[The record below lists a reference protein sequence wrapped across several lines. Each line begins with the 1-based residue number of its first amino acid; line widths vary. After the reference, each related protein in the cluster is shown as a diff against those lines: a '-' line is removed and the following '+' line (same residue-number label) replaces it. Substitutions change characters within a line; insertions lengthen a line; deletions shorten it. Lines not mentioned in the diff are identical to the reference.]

1 VQRSHPK
8 YGVDAPWITF
18 GFLIGGLA
26 LCSIE
31 FVQHVVQG
39 LIWPGLSFGLT
50 GATMLWGSLVG
61 KKRLR
66 DRVFAAIDDQPRD
79 VLDIGCGRGLLLI
92 GAAKRFPGARAV
104 GIDRWRSLDQSFN
117 SSAATLENARL
128 EGVSDRVTLVD
139 GDARALP
146 FSDASFDLVV
156 SSFAI
161 HNIPDAPGREK
172 AILEAMRV
180 LRPGGRLEIVDIF
193 AYRQYERILRA
204 AGWETSTVKAAGMF
218 VVTAYWIRAKRP

>member
-1 VQRSHPK
+1 MGRSNPN

-26 LCSIE
+26 LCVIE
-31 FVQHVVQG
+31 FAQHAVKG

-50 GATMLWGSLVG
+50 GAYMLWGSLVG

-66 DRVFAAIDDQPRD
+66 DRLFAAIDGQPRD

-92 GAAKRFPGARAV
+92 GAAKRFSGARAV
-104 GIDRWRSLDQSFN
+104 GIDRWRSVDQAFN
-117 SSAATLENARL
+117 SSSATLENARL
-128 EGVSDRVTLVD
+128 EGVLDRVTLVD
-139 GDARALP
+139 ADARALP
-146 FSDASFDLVV
+146 FGDARFDLVL

-172 AILEAMRV
+172 AIGEAMRV

-193 AYRQYERILRA
+193 AYKQYERILRA
-204 AGWETSTVKAAGMF
+204 AGWETQMLKAAGMF
-218 VVTAYWIRAKRP
+218 VVTAYWIRAKKP